1 MFPAKRKQQERFLK
15 TDELVEGIRTMA
27 EAAEAPG
34 AESNSSTI
42 TFQQTEQSSGFFFF
56 MGLVAI
62 FKLSFFI
69 MSQIIFLSIIHWLF
83 SERHLH
89 QIVLRRS

>member
-1 MFPAKRKQQERFLK
+1 
-15 TDELVEGIRTMA
+15 
-27 EAAEAPG
+27 
-34 AESNSSTI
+34 
-42 TFQQTEQSSGFFFF
+42 

-83 SERHLH
+83 PERHLH
-89 QIVLRRS
+89 QIVLRRSGLSLVGKPA

>member
-1 MFPAKRKQQERFLK
+1 MK
-15 TDELVEGIRTMA
+15 TDELVEGIRTMRKRQR
-27 EAAEAPG
+27 PQG
-34 AESNSSTI
+34 LNQTVPLLP
-42 TFQQTEQSSGFFFF
+42 FNKTEQSLGFFFF